1 MTLAPWRSP
10 LARALHRNRSL
21 AASRYPQLA
30 TVKPD
35 GRPANRTIVFRGFWS
50 QTNHLQFITDQRSQ
64 KVEQLQHSAWGELC
78 WYFGKT
84 REQFRLAGK
93 LSLITAA
100 QPDPSLASARTALWQ
115 NLSDSARQQFAWPNP
130 GGNWLEKPAFTPD
143 LPDAQIPLPNF
154 CLLLLEPTQV
164 DHLELRGEPQNRWL
178 YQQQTNGEWSLKSIN
193 P

>member
-30 TVKPD
+30 TVRPD
-35 GRPANRTIVFRGFWS
+35 GRPANRTLVFRGFWQ
-50 QTNHLQFITDQRSQ
+50 QTNDLQFITDQRSQ
-64 KVEQLQHSAWGELC
+64 KVDQLQHSAWGELC
-78 WYFGKT
+78 WYFAKT

-93 LSLITAA
+93 LSLMTAE
-100 QPDPSLASARTALWQ
+100 QPDPSLALARTVIWQ
-115 NLSDSARQQFAWPNP
+115 NLSDSARQQFAWPHP
-130 GGNWLEKPAFTPD
+130 GGDRQEQAFEAT
-143 LPDAQIPLPNF
+143 LPDAQIPLTNF

-164 DHLELRGEPQNRWL
+164 DHLELRGDPQNRWL
-178 YQQQTNGEWSLKSIN
+178 YQRQDNGEWSFKAIN